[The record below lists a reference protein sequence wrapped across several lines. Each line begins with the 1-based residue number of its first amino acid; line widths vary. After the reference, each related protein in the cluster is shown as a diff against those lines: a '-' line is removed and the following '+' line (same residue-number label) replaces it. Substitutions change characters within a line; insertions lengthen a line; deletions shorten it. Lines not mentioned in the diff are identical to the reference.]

1 MKGEKRQREED
12 REEERKDKTEKERRE
27 GGREEKEGK
36 KRRTFPKSVFPVSV
50 ASACWLLSAGRYALH
65 FKTHLGLQGRK
76 QLASSNLSRLS
87 ILGDNEGQVL
97 KGK

>member
-1 MKGEKRQREED
+1 MKGGKRQREED
-12 REEERKDKTEKERRE
+12 REEETKDKTEKERRE

-36 KRRTFPKSVFPVSV
+36 KKKKEPF
-50 ASACWLLSAGRYALH
+50 LSQSSLSPLPLRAGRYALH